1 MQATPYGVV
10 PQRLSSS
17 EAAAKHSGVAPF
29 RGRYGLGGRSS
40 NSGITATV
48 FGAYGFVGRYFIN
61 ELGACGS
68 RVYVPFRGCE
78 MEPRHL
84 KPMFDLGQVRACR
97 FLFGLHTVTFFIPS
111 HSHSS
116 PLKYSP
122 QQLGLLPFSP
132 RDHDSIREAIKNSD
146 VVINMIG
153 KHYETKHIVPTRR
166 ADGKLS
172 RVNYS
177 FDEVNNE
184 IARTLAKLSKEA
196 GVQSFIHMSA
206 LAADLESGSVWAQTK
221 AKGEVAVREEFPN
234 AIIVKPA
241 TIFGAEDRFLTWI
254 AEACD
259 RLPVFPLINGGKTLV
274 QPVYSLDVGKALM
287 TLVNNHSTYAGAT
300 VQLCGPAEY
309 TYKEVVEFVTD
320 VTTVKKPLV
329 DVPESAALFAG
340 RFIQETVT
348 PILTE
353 DHVAQLKE
361 DVVAVEGSSML
372 TMQDLGIEP
381 QSMDKVAFDFLHRF
395 RPGGHF
401 TLVGG
406 YH

>member
-1 MQATPYGVV
+1 
-10 PQRLSSS
+10 
-17 EAAAKHSGVAPF
+17 
-29 RGRYGLGGRSS
+29 
-40 NSGITATV
+40 
-48 FGAYGFVGRYFIN
+48 
-61 ELGACGS
+61 
-68 RVYVPFRGCE
+68 
-78 MEPRHL
+78 
-84 KPMFDLGQVRACR
+84 
-97 FLFGLHTVTFFIPS
+97 
-111 HSHSS
+111 
-116 PLKYSP
+116 
-122 QQLGLLPFSP
+122 LPFSP

-196 GVQSFIHMSA
+196 GVQSFIHVSA

-221 AKGEVAVREEFPN
+221 AKGEAAVREEFPN

-309 TYKEVVEFVTD
+309 TYKEVVEFVSD

-329 DVPESAALFAG
+329 DVPESAALLAG

-353 DHVAQLKE
+353 DHIAQLKE

-372 TMQDLGIEP
+372 TIQDLGIEP